1 MSEQTDTGPERPC
14 VILTEL
20 RSGMQACLR
29 PLHPSDQD
37 EIERGIMEL
46 SDRSRYLRF
55 FSSFKTVPPSVVEK
69 LSAVDG
75 ENHIAWGVVDM
86 DEDHHPGIA
95 AAHAIR
101 NPDDPN
107 TGEFAIAVLD
117 DYHGKGVSRVLI
129 AALFSDCV
137 AKGLRTMDIAIMREN
152 RKAVRLVA
160 ALGAKITHS
169 EGPVAYYRLDLTS
182 ALDALRAME
191 KPIGLSEVF
200 AAFDTQATL
209 GHP

>member
-1 MSEQTDTGPERPC
+1 MSEQVETEPERPC
-14 VILTEL
+14 VIITEL

-37 EIERGIMEL
+37 QIERGIMEL

-55 FSSFKTVPPSVVEK
+55 FSGFKTVPPSVVER

-75 ENHIAWGVVDM
+75 VNHIAWGVVDM
-86 DEDHHPGIA
+86 DMDSHPGIA

-101 NPDDPN
+101 NMDDPA

-137 AKGLRTMDIAIMREN
+137 EKGLRTMDIAVIREN
-152 RKAVRLVA
+152 KKAARLVA

-169 EGPVAYYRLDLTS
+169 EGAVAHYRLDLKG

-191 KPIGLSEVF
+191 KPIGLCDVF
-200 AAFDTQATL
+200 AAFDD
-209 GHP
+209 

>member
-1 MSEQTDTGPERPC
+1 MSEQVETQPERPC
-14 VILTEL
+14 VIITEL

-55 FSSFKTVPPSVVEK
+55 FSSFKTVPPSVVER

-75 ENHIAWGVVDM
+75 VNHIAWGVVDM
-86 DEDHHPGIA
+86 DADGHPGIA

-101 NPDDPN
+101 DLEDLSS
-107 TGEFAIAVLD
+107 GEFAIAVLD

-137 AKGLRTMDIAIMREN
+137 AKGLRTMDIAVMREN
-152 RKAVRLVA
+152 RKAARLVA
-160 ALGAKITHS
+160 ALGAQVTRS
-169 EGPVAYYRLDLTS
+169 EGTVAHYRLDLKS
-182 ALDALRAME
+182 ALDALQAME
-191 KPIGLSEVF
+191 KPIGLGDVF
-200 AAFDTQATL
+200 AAFGD
-209 GHP
+209 